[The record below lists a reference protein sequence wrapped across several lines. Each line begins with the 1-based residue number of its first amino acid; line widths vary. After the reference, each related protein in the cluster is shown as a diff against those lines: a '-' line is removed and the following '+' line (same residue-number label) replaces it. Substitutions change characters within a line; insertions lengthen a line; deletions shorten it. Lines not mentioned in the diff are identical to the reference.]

1 VLKRLM
7 VGPLAVFFASG
18 WAMLQ
23 IVDAFIDNGILPR
36 WAFKGA
42 LILLAIGL
50 PIVIA
55 TAIVQGIR
63 QARIAREV
71 PVTQHRLLTWRNAF
85 LGGAA
90 AFTLLAVLAGA
101 WMGMRAL
108 GLGSVGTLEARGLI
122 KEGASVVLGDFASGS
137 DAELGDVVTRA
148 LRVDL
153 MQSKMIK
160 VVDRTQLN
168 APLERMQ
175 AKPDAR
181 ITSEVATQLAEREGY
196 DAIIT
201 GDVAKAGSG
210 YVLTANI
217 RAGDGFLPV
226 AAFRETARSEDHLIE
241 AIENLSRAIR
251 DKAGESL
258 RTVQGGES
266 LAQVTTSSLPALR
279 AYTRGEARSNVGDH
293 SGALEH
299 YEQAVAAD
307 STFAMAYRKIAN
319 SLTLLFIRRGDAVR
333 AYTRAYELRDRLPEL
348 ERYLAASSYHRN
360 VTGDNAANVRALEQA
375 FEYDSMSLTVRTNL
389 GVAYLRQA
397 RYADAGRHFSALLKT
412 RPSASLWQNLAVT
425 RFRMGDQKGGL
436 ATLDSAYAALPE
448 FANAFTVKA
457 MLAMTMLDVRAADSA
472 ATLLEQKA
480 RTVLEREN
488 VRWMR
493 LELATMRGQ
502 LREAARVLAGPAEL
516 DMKEPIT
523 NAVERSVRLVMR
535 GDTGTAIRIVKE
547 AYATHPHDGVHA
559 EAAYGLAV
567 AGDAAGATTVL
578 DAWKQAE
585 PDDQVGQGGRDNRDI
600 VTAMTLRLR
609 GDFAGGLRHL
619 QAVNDRNPGVGAKY
633 DLEMGMTYDAMGNA
647 AKALEYYES
656 ALHKNDSDIVF
667 MSPMLMRA
675 IVRLGELH
683 DEQGNTAKA
692 IEYYAKLS
700 ELWRDADPEL
710 QPFVRNAQ
718 QRVQVLTTNVRS

>member
-1 VLKRLM
+1 M
-7 VGPLAVFFASG
+7 VGPLAVFFAAG

-23 IVDAFIDNGILPR
+23 IVDAFISYGVLPR

-42 LILLAIGL
+42 LIALALGL
-50 PIVIA
+50 PVVIA
-55 TAIVQGIR
+55 TAVVQGIR
-63 QARIAREV
+63 QSRIRREV
-71 PVTQHRLLTWRNAF
+71 PVEQHRLLTWRNA
-85 LGGAA
+85 LMGGIA
-90 AFTLLAVLAGA
+90 AFVLLGILAGA

-122 KEGASVVLGDFASGS
+122 KEGASVVLADFASGS

-153 MQSKMIK
+153 MQSKMIR
-160 VVDRTQLN
+160 VIDRTQLN

-226 AAFRETARSEDHLIE
+226 AAFRETARSEEHLID

-293 SGALEH
+293 EAALEH

-319 SLTLLFIRRGDAVR
+319 SLTQLFIRRADAVR
-333 AYTRAYELRDRLPEL
+333 AFTRAYELRDRLPEL
-348 ERYLAASSYHRN
+348 ERHMAVSSYHRN

-375 FEYDSMSLTVRTNL
+375 LAYDSTSVGVRTNL
-389 GVAYLRQA
+389 GLGYMLQGRYDEAARQ
-397 RYADAGRHFSALLKT
+397 FTSLVKT
-412 RPSASLWQNLAVT
+412 RSVGSLWQNLAVA
-425 RFRMGDQKGGL
+425 RFRMGDEAGGL
-436 ATLDSAYAALPE
+436 ATIDSAYAALPE
-448 FANAFTVKA
+448 FVNLFTVRA
-457 MLAMTMLDVRAADSA
+457 MMSIATLDLRGADSA
-472 ATLLEQKA
+472 VTILEKKA
-480 RTVLEREN
+480 KTALEREN
-488 VRWMR
+488 ARWMR
-493 LELATMRGQ
+493 LQLATMRGKV
-502 LREAARVLAGPAEL
+502 REAERVLDGPAEL
-516 DMKEPIT
+516 DMKDPIT
-523 NAVERSVRLVMR
+523 NAVDRSIRLLMR
-535 GDTGTAIRIVKE
+535 GDTARALRIVKD
-547 AYATHPHDGVHA
+547 AYANNPRDGVYV
-559 EAAYGLAV
+559 EAAYGLAA
-567 AGDAAGATTVL
+567 AGDAAGASEVL
-578 DAWKQAE
+578 EAWKKAE
-585 PDDQVGQGGRDNRDI
+585 PDDQVGIGGRANRDI

-609 GDFAGGLRHL
+609 GDYAGALRVL
-619 QAVNDRNPGVGAKY
+619 QNVHSRVPGIGARY
-633 DLEMGMTYDAMGNA
+633 YIATGETYDAMGNA
-647 AKALEYYES
+647 AKAIEYYEK
-656 ALHKNDSDIVF
+656 ALNMNDPDIAF
-667 MSPMLMRA
+667 ISPWLMRS

-683 DEQGNTAKA
+683 DAQGNTTKA
-692 IEYYAKLS
+692 VDYYAKLS

-710 QPFVRNAQ
+710 QPQVRKAQ
-718 QRVQVLTTNVRS
+718 LRIQALTTNSRR